1 MSSAV
6 FFQLMVGAAARP
18 RSARI
23 WVQCVSQALQ
33 RGVAGRLCREM
44 RFGRR
49 ALVPA
54 ARSSRRRPRYGR
66 RQGRS
71 VAQRGWGA
79 LDDGSRG
86 FRPRR
91 EQQHWWCSGERE
103 LESGRVDGSHR
114 PLFLELRDSTEASE
128 RRPQTSLPS
137 ARITFPALAQ
147 TQLNAPVSSRAN
159 RIAQALRPADAMR
172 RDIS

>member
-66 RQGRS
+66 GQGRS
-71 VAQRGWGA
+71 VAQRGWDA
-79 LDDGSRG
+79 LDGSRG
-86 FRPRR
+86 SRPRR
-91 EQQHWWCSGERE
+91 EQQHCWCSGERE

-114 PLFLELRDSTEASE
+114 PLFLELRDSAEASE

-137 ARITFPALAQ
+137 ARIAFPALVAPSPNT
-147 TQLNAPVSSRAN
+147 TQRTSVFTCQSNCSGPAPS
-159 RIAQALRPADAMR
+159 
-172 RDIS
+172 